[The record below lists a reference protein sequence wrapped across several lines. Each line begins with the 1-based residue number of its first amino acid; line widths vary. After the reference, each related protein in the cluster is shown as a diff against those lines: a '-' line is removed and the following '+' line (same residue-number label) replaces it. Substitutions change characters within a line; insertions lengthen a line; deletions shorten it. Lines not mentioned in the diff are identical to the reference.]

1 MKRAPIV
8 LAGTVA
14 GLAGVLAYHPASHAS
29 SLATTSASPAGT
41 AAKTTAASTAAK
53 TSAASS
59 ATTTASTAAK
69 TTTTASTAAKTARA
83 AATTRSATG
92 EDVQF
97 RYGDIQVKV
106 TVSGTKVTGVSI
118 VSLNETD
125 PHSQQIDA
133 QAVPMLEQQTRSAG
147 GAQID
152 GVSGASYTSQAY
164 EQSLQSALD
173 KLGIT
178 SSAA

>member
-29 SLATTSASPAGT
+29 SLAASSAATASTPASTGAASTTATTKTTTATTTT
-41 AAKTTAASTAAK
+41 AAKTSTAPDTSTAAK
-53 TSAASS
+53 TG
-59 ATTTASTAAK
+59 T
-69 TTTTASTAAKTARA
+69 

-97 RYGDIQVKV
+97 QYGDIQVKV
-106 TVSGTKVTGVSI
+106 TVSGTKVTHVSI

-125 PHSQQIDA
+125 PHSQEIDA
-133 QAVPMLEQQTRSAG
+133 QAVPVLEQQTLSAG
-147 GAQID
+147 SAQID

-164 EQSLQSALD
+164 DRSLQSALD

-178 SSAA
+178 GSAA